1 MFFLTHVVSSLA
13 YGLEIKSLVVVV
25 VTFRTYLSDYWVSN
39 HCGTLST
46 QKCSFSRGWGWGGGG
61 INTVISSAKED
72 SYKEMGEPIP
82 EIDNPEYPLIF

>member
-1 MFFLTHVVSSLA
+1 VAHYQPKNAVSQE
-13 YGLEIKSLVVVV
+13 G
-25 VTFRTYLSDYWVSN
+25 
-39 HCGTLST
+39 G
-46 QKCSFSRGWGWGGGG
+46 GGGGGG